1 MGIKRDERLTMRQ
14 KEANDKQWYKDKANS
29 LDYQVYDKGNF
40 YNKGTR
46 QHRMQV
52 NYDLY
57 NGILN
62 ERDFNYVMK
71 PYGKEVGELPA
82 TMNNKDFVSG
92 KINTI
97 IGMEQKLPFTWN
109 VYASDEVATTQREQE
124 EFSKIRE
131 YVVEQIMMPI
141 KQQLAQQKMQEMQGG
156 EELNPDQINQINQ
169 EIEQEAQTMTPKEV
183 KKYIAREFQVPAE
196 VLTEQLLKYLIP
208 KTDFKRK
215 SETALKHGLLSGM
228 EVMYVGIFNGEPQI
242 WNVNSLRFN
251 FETSPDL
258 QFIEDA
264 EAATCE
270 YRMTPSAVIQFF
282 GSELSDKDID
292 KIYESAGLNR
302 EQRLEH
308 WVEKDTNTF
317 SFNPEEE
324 STTVRV
330 LHCVWKSLRKVG
342 FLTYMDMMSGM
353 PQKTIVDDTYKFDEE
368 NGDLNLDWEW
378 IPEVYEAWKIDDIFV
393 RMRPVP
399 GQFKDMDNLYECKL
413 PYYGVVYDNLNS
425 EQTSIMDRL
434 KVYQYFYN
442 IIMYKI
448 ELLLAT
454 DKGKK
459 ILMNINAIPADSG
472 IDIDKWQYFF
482 ESTPFMWYNSSQ
494 EGYQDANTLAKV
506 MDMSLISDIDKYIN
520 LAEYIRQQAGRSIGI
535 NDQMSGEIETRAAVN
550 NVKQGIVMGTNILQP
565 IFELHACVK
574 RNILQALIECS
585 KVAYRNSDGKKLSFV
600 LDDMSIATL
609 KMDIGLLDNS
619 TLGIFVANTN
629 KVEETKQAIQQLSMT
644 ALQNQ
649 KVELSDILE
658 ILKAD
663 DINQASE
670 TLKIA
675 EETRRQ
681 HEMAMQ
687 QQEQQAQ
694 AEEAEKQRQFLREQ
708 WDHEEKMIIL
718 KEEER
723 RKTELAKNALL
734 GASFNPDADQDNDG
748 RNDFVEMAE
757 KFAKL
762 RLEEEKLKVEKDKF
776 AHDKKMDEKKLD
788 IEKEKVAVARMHKS
802 QK

>member
-1 MGIKRDERLTMRQ
+1 MGMKRDERLTMAQ
-14 KEANDKQWYKDKANS
+14 KEANKKQWYKEKADS
-29 LDYQVYDKGNF
+29 LDYEVYDKGNF
-40 YNKGTR
+40 YNIGTR

-62 ERDFNYVMK
+62 EKDFNYVMR
-71 PYGKEVGELPA
+71 PYGKEIGELPA

-97 IGMEQKLPFTWN
+97 LGMEQKLPFTWN
-109 VYASDEVATTQREQE
+109 VYASDEVATSQREKE
-124 EFSKIRE
+124 EFDRIRQ

-141 KQQLAQQKMQEMQGG
+141 KQQIAQQKMAETQGQQ
-156 EELNPDQINQINQ
+156 LNEDQIQQINQ
-169 EIEQEAQTMTPKEV
+169 EIEQEAQAMTPQEV
-183 KKYIAREFQVPAE
+183 KKYMAREFQVPVE
-196 VLTEQLLKYLIP
+196 VMTEQLLKYLIP

-215 SETALKHGLLSGM
+215 SEVALKHGLLSGM

-270 YRMTPSAVIQFF
+270 YRMTPASVIQFF
-282 GSELSDKDID
+282 GSELTDKEID
-292 KIYESAGLNR
+292 QIYQYAGLNK

-308 WVEKDTNTF
+308 YVETETNTF
-317 SFNPEEE
+317 SFNPSEE

-342 FLTYMDMMSGM
+342 FLTYMDPETGM
-353 PQKTIVDDTYKFDEE
+353 PQEMIVDDTYKFNEE
-368 NGDLNLDWEW
+368 FDLNLEWEW
-378 IPEVYEAWKIDDIFV
+378 IPEVYETWKINDIYV
-393 RMRPVP
+393 RMQPIP

-413 PYYGVVYDNLNS
+413 PYYGVIYDNLNS

-459 ILMNINAIPADSG
+459 ILMDIKAIPADSG
-472 IDIDKWQYFF
+472 IDVDKWQYFF
-482 ESTPFMWYNSSQ
+482 ESTPFMWYNSAQ

-585 KVAYRNSDGKKLSFV
+585 KIAYRNSNGRKLSFI

-609 KMDIGLLDNS
+609 KLDIGLLDNS
-619 TLGIFVANTN
+619 TLGVFVANTN

-649 KVELSDILE
+649 KVELSDIIE

-675 EETRRQ
+675 EENRRQ
-681 HEMAMQ
+681 FDMQMQ
-687 QQEQQAQ
+687 QQQQQAQ

-723 RKTELAKNALL
+723 RKTEIAKTAML
-734 GASFNPDADQDNDG
+734 GASYNPDADRDNDG
-748 RNDFVEMAE
+748 QNDYVEMA
-757 KFAKL
+757 AKIAKINL
-762 RLEEEKLKVEKDKF
+762 DKEKLKVEKDKLN
-776 AHDKKMDEKKLD
+776 HEKSMDEKKLE
-788 IEKEKVAVARMHKS
+788 IEKAKVKAMNNRAKS
-802 QK
+802 